1 MNLSNSLQGD
11 TITIG
16 MKSWKVIIVIV
27 IVVITISWLVVT
39 PDKKNFSVSSQRVD
53 NSKSAATTEKWDG
66 KGDFTDM
73 IWR

>member
-1 MNLSNSLQGD
+1 MNLSNSLQGE
-11 TITIG
+11 TSIVG

-39 PDKKNFSVSSQRVD
+39 PDKKSFSVSSQRVD

-66 KGDFTDM
+66 KGNFTDM

>member
-1 MNLSNSLQGD
+1 MNFANSLQGD
-11 TITIG
+11 TSIIG

-39 PDKKNFSVSSQRVD
+39 PDKKSFSVSSQRVD

-66 KGDFTDM
+66 KGNFTDM

>member
-11 TITIG
+11 TSIVC

-39 PDKKNFSVSSQRVD
+39 PDKKSFSVSSQRVD

-66 KGDFTDM
+66 KGNFTDM

>member
-39 PDKKNFSVSSQRVD
+39 PDKKSFSVSSQRVD

-66 KGDFTDM
+66 KGDFADM

>member
-1 MNLSNSLQGD
+1 MNLSNSLQGE
-11 TITIG
+11 TSIVG

-39 PDKKNFSVSSQRVD
+39 PDKKSFSVSSQRVD

>member
-1 MNLSNSLQGD
+1 VNLSNSLQGD
-11 TITIG
+11 TSIIG

-39 PDKKNFSVSSQRVD
+39 PDKKSFSVSSQRVD

-66 KGDFTDM
+66 KGNFTDM

>member
-1 MNLSNSLQGD
+1 MQGD
-11 TITIG
+11 ISIIG

-39 PDKKNFSVSSQRVD
+39 PDKKSFSVSSQRVD
-53 NSKSAATTEKWDG
+53 KSKSAATTEKWDG
-66 KGDFTDM
+66 KGNFTDM

>member
-1 MNLSNSLQGD
+1 VNLSNSLQGD

-16 MKSWKVIIVIV
+16 MKSWKVIIAIV
-27 IVVITISWLVVT
+27 LVLIIISWLVVT
-39 PDKKNFSVSSQRVD
+39 PDKKSFSVSSQRVD

-66 KGDFTDM
+66 KGNFTDM

>member
-1 MNLSNSLQGD
+1 MNLFNSLQGE
-11 TITIG
+11 TSIVG

-39 PDKKNFSVSSQRVD
+39 PEKKSFSVSSQRVD

-66 KGDFTDM
+66 KGNFTDM

>member
-11 TITIG
+11 TSIIG

-39 PDKKNFSVSSQRVD
+39 PDKKSFSVSSQRVD

-66 KGDFTDM
+66 KGDFADM

>member
-1 MNLSNSLQGD
+1 VNLFNSLQGE
-11 TITIG
+11 TSIVG

-39 PDKKNFSVSSQRVD
+39 PEKKSFSVSSQRVD